1 MNISTNNEHFCK
13 SHDLCC
19 VRCGKSFQYP
29 SLLKRHQNQKT
40 TCVLILE
47 KENLSE
53 TEQKKKYNCKFC
65 GRRYTTYTSMC
76 RHVRES
82 CKIAP
87 NEKNGEEGMELLYK
101 HVKHEQ
107 KRNDRLE
114 NEMRVIKTQMGQLVN
129 LLVTREEQ
137 NNAAEVSQAGNKTIA
152 VQGDHNTTTQNHLE
166 QNNTTINIFGQ
177 ESVAHIN
184 YMTIYRLLNKIEPR
198 YEVQDAAKTLLLEV
212 MAQIY
217 GNPDHPENFTSYLP
231 NKRTDDTLVHG
242 AKGWEIRSV
251 QRTCQ
256 PMIEKGLDVLFE
268 FSNQPLP
275 DKPGCEDMEPRDKF
289 ERIYKILGESE
300 TKYPSELK
308 NDTRAVL
315 LQTRSLLRK
324 ERGGKLPK
332 AGDE

>member
-1 MNISTNNEHFCK
+1 M
-13 SHDLCC
+13 
-19 VRCGKSFQYP
+19 
-29 SLLKRHQNQKT
+29 
-40 TCVLILE
+40 
-47 KENLSE
+47 
-53 TEQKKKYNCKFC
+53 
-65 GRRYTTYTSMC
+65 
-76 RHVRES
+76 
-82 CKIAP
+82 
-87 NEKNGEEGMELLYK
+87 
-101 HVKHEQ
+101 
-107 KRNDRLE
+107 
-114 NEMRVIKTQMGQLVN
+114 
-129 LLVTREEQ
+129 
-137 NNAAEVSQAGNKTIA
+137 
-152 VQGDHNTTTQNHLE
+152 
-166 QNNTTINIFGQ
+166 
-177 ESVAHIN
+177 AHIDH
-184 YMTIYRLLNKIEPR
+184 MTIYRQLNKIEPR

-275 DKPGCEDMEPRDKF
+275 DKPGCEDMKPRDKF
-289 ERIYKILGESE
+289 EKIYKILGESE
-300 TKYPSELK
+300 TKYPTELK

-332 AGDE
+332 AGDA